1 MVSVE
6 KNEVLTETAEG
17 AVKIFSLN
25 RPERHNAINLN
36 LAESLVAALERAETD
51 GETKV
56 VVVTGSGDKAF
67 CAGQDMLEA
76 SGIEPGRADPKS
88 SSAYLAIDRFAASP
102 LPLIA
107 AINGYCY
114 GGGAA
119 LALACDIR
127 ISAERATFRLPGA
140 EYGLVV
146 GAASLPRL
154 VGAARAKEI
163 ILTARRFDSEQA
175 GDWGMVNYVVPDN
188 SVLSK
193 SLEMAE
199 AIAANS
205 VIAVRESKRVIDL
218 ATMVEEAVSN
228 ENEINR
234 KLRGSEEQSDRF
246 RSATKKVTGR

>member
-1 MVSVE
+1 MSIE
-6 KNEVLTETAEG
+6 KNEVLIETVEG
-17 AVKIFSLN
+17 PVKIFSLN
-25 RPERHNAINLN
+25 RPERHNAINLD
-36 LAESLVAALERAETD
+36 LAESLVTALERAETD

-56 VVVTGSGDKAF
+56 VIVTGSGGKAF

-76 SGIEPGRADPKS
+76 SGIEPGLADPKS

-107 AINGYCY
+107 AVNGYCY

-119 LALACDIR
+119 LALSCDIR
-127 ISAERATFRLPGA
+127 IAAQQSTFRFPGA

-163 ILTARRFDSEQA
+163 ILTAQRFSSQQA
-175 GDWGMVNYVVPDN
+175 EDWGMVNHVVPDD
-188 SVLSK
+188 SVLAR
-193 SLEMAE
+193 SLEIAQ

-205 VIAVRESKRVIDL
+205 SIAVTESKRVIDL

-228 ENEINR
+228 ENAVNQ
-234 KLRGSEEQSDRF
+234 KLRGSTEQSDRF
-246 RSATKKVTGR
+246 RTATKKVTGR